1 MKLVTSI
8 LAVLLIAVLGA
19 GAYFYIY
26 IHTPVKT
33 EFTKMNQGMPE
44 FEKAKAD
51 LKKFRDREIRE
62 SGWIPAT
69 VETLQSALKDEIAA
83 GKAEVTAVGNAVV
96 VNIAEQALYTPGSRT
111 FSADTTTRTKLPSLL
126 KAKGLEDKEIIIGNM
141 TPSAP
146 AQGKGRK
153 RTPAKEGRALAGERS
168 AELVKY
174 LEKNGVS
181 AQTLVAASW
190 PPNPADRG
198 FKIKDR
204 KTMIIIKYQPAPAQ
218 EPAAPKPQAAA
229 PAAPQQ
235 PKPAAVPAPPSQPAQ
250 PAAPPKPQ
258 PVRPQ
263 PIPVQPAPP
272 K

>member
-1 MKLVTSI
+1 MKLVASI

-19 GAYFYIY
+19 GAYFYIF
-26 IHTPVKT
+26 IHTPVKI

-44 FEKAKAD
+44 FEKAKAE
-51 LKKFRDREIRE
+51 LKKFRDREVRE

-83 GKAEVTAVGNAVV
+83 GKAEVAAVGSAVV

-111 FSADTTTRTKLPSLL
+111 FSTDTTTRTKLPSLL
-126 KAKGLEDKEIIIGNM
+126 KAKGLEDKEIIIGN
-141 TPSAP
+141 TTSSVA
-146 AQGKGRK
+146 AQGKGRRK
-153 RTPAKEGRALAGERS
+153 TPAKEGRALAGERS

-181 AQTLVAASW
+181 AQALVAASW

-198 FKIKDR
+198 FKIRDR
-204 KTMIIIKYQPAPAQ
+204 KTIIIIKYQPGAAQ
-218 EPAAPKPQAAA
+218 EPAPKPQAAA

-235 PKPAAVPAPPSQPAQ
+235 PNPAAVPAPPAQPAQ

-263 PIPVQPAPP
+263 PIPVQPAQP